1 MSVRIGRNSRSNV
14 ALYYKCMIKQ
24 KLHQWGYCI
33 ARIGGMKEM
42 RQVGRTKLGN
52 ANAERNKNKR
62 KQRQSSELVEFTP
75 KDERNQKRLL
85 D

>member
-1 MSVRIGRNSRSNV
+1 M
-14 ALYYKCMIKQ
+14 
-24 KLHQWGYCI
+24 
-33 ARIGGMKEM
+33 
-42 RQVGRTKLGN
+42 GRTKLGN

-75 KDERNQKRLL
+75 KDERKQKRLL